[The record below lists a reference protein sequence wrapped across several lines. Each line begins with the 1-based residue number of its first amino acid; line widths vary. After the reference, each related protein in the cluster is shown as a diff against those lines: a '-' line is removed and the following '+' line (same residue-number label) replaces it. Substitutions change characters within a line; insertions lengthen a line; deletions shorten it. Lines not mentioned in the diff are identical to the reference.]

1 MLYDISDVCRLFGLT
16 PTSIRKYEEMG
27 LIEPRRSASN
37 KRKYSEK
44 ELRLLLRVKLFRQFG
59 LSLNQIGEQFAERTT
74 DSRTAVCQTLD
85 EKERE
90 LTREIQ
96 RLQQARQYVRNF
108 RAALSQAAE
117 APALREM
124 DVPDSYLLSL
134 PDFFGRTPAERDGVA
149 RWLEQLPAAFV
160 TEKYDVEGDAI
171 RQTNGLCVPRAVA
184 EECDLPLLDRA
195 ELLPGGPALHT
206 VYWAPHDGFYGISPQ
221 HLLPLTRQAQE
232 RLHTDRLT
240 MITHFLFRNLEN
252 GQAKKSVEIWIRKA

>member
-1 MLYDISDVCRLFGLT
+1 M
-16 PTSIRKYEEMG
+16 
-27 LIEPRRSASN
+27 
-37 KRKYSEK
+37 
-44 ELRLLLRVKLFRQFG
+44 
-59 LSLNQIGEQFAERTT
+59 
-74 DSRTAVCQTLD
+74 
-85 EKERE
+85 
-90 LTREIQ
+90 
-96 RLQQARQYVRNF
+96 
-108 RAALSQAAE
+108 
-117 APALREM
+117 
-124 DVPDSYLLSL
+124 
-134 PDFFGRTPAERDGVA
+134 A

-240 MITHFLFRNLEN
+240 MITHFLFRGIEN
-252 GQAKKSVEIWIRKA
+252 GAAKKCVEIWIRKA